1 MPFRP
6 VSFLLM
12 LAAVFVLVTANG
24 IMSTLIPFRA
34 KLEHF
39 PDLVIGFI
47 GSSFY
52 GGFLIGA
59 LIAPAL
65 IRRVGHVGGFVVCS
79 LCGGLAALALPFVI
93 EPFVWIGL
101 RLAVGFSLTGLY
113 TIVESWLS
121 GASDNATRGR
131 VLGICS
137 VVQYAAWAAGSQIFT
152 LADPAKF
159 TLFGLGA
166 ALFAL
171 AVVPFALIRETPPPR
186 PAKLS
191 LDLLQFFK
199 TAPSA
204 AAAGL
209 LIGLANGPLFAL
221 SPAFGAEI
229 GFTPVEVGMMMTMFT
244 LGSAAFQIPNGWLS
258 DHVERRRLL
267 VSLAVV
273 AAALEFLLG
282 GLGTA
287 LPITIIFAICF
298 VIGAVDAAQYYVAAA
313 HAVDRCGREN
323 AMMAMSAM
331 VVLYGIGAVVGPPM
345 ASLVMTLAGA
355 SSLYIVQGL
364 THATLLAFIAR
375 QLLAA
380 RGDASTPV

>member
-6 VSFLLM
+6 ASLLLM
-12 LAAVFVLVTANG
+12 LTAVFVLVTANG

-39 PDLVIGFI
+39 PDLVIGLI

-65 IRRVGHVGGFVVCS
+65 IRRVGHIGGFVVCS

-137 VVQYAAWAAGSQIFT
+137 VVQYAAWAAGSLIFT
-152 LADPAKF
+152 FADPATF
-159 TLFGLGA
+159 VLFGLGA

-171 AVVPFALIRETPPPR
+171 AAVPFILIRETPPAR
-186 PAKLS
+186 PARLS
-191 LDLLQFFK
+191 LDLVKFFR

-204 AAAGL
+204 AVAAL
-209 LIGLANGPLFAL
+209 LIGFANGPLYAL
-221 SPAFGAEI
+221 TPAFGAEI
-229 GFTPVEVGMMMTMFT
+229 GFTPAEVGMMMTVFT
-244 LGSAAFQIPNGWLS
+244 LGSAAFQVPNGWLS
-258 DHVERRRLL
+258 DHIERQRLL
-267 VSLAVV
+267 IALAAV
-273 AAALEFLLG
+273 AAVLEFLLG
-282 GLGTA
+282 GFGTI
-287 LPITIIFAICF
+287 LPILAIFATAFI
-298 VIGAVDAAQYYVAAA
+298 IGAVDAAQYYVAAA
-313 HAVDRCGREN
+313 HAVDRCGRDN
-323 AMMAMSAM
+323 AMSAMSAM
-331 VVLYGIGAVVGPPM
+331 VVLYGIGAVTGPPI
-345 ASLVMTLAGA
+345 ASLVMTYTGA
-355 SSLYIVQGL
+355 SSIYIAQSL
-364 THATLLAFIAR
+364 THVALIAFIAR
-375 QLLAA
+375 QLLVT
-380 RGDASTPV
+380 RSRASATV